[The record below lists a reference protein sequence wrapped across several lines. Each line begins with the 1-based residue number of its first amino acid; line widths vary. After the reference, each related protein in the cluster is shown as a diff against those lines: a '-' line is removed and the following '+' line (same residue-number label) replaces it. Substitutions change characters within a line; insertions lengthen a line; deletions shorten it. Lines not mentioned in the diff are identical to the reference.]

1 MKRWLAPLIMTMFIV
16 VLILG
21 QPSPSFAASGG
32 RIGGGSFRAPSPS
45 IPRGG
50 SYGGRGYGGN
60 YGGYNGY
67 RRGGGIGFPFI
78 MPIFG
83 FGGGG
88 LFGFLILMS
97 IAGLFVNSIR
107 GGSAPRIDSTS
118 GINKRST
125 NQGPVTLI
133 QLQVGLL
140 AAAKE
145 VQKDLRELAT
155 SADTST
161 STGLQ
166 KVLQETTLSL
176 LRQPNL
182 WVYANLEN
190 GQVPFNSAE
199 STFNRL
205 SLTERSKL
213 TRELTSNFSGTVL
226 SEQNSVA
233 QSGEASKTNE
243 FIAITLLIASKSNL
257 GITDCVNSEQ
267 LQSNLQKLGSIS
279 SADLMALEVIW
290 QPEGKEE
297 VLSAEDLVTA
307 YPNLKHL

>member
-1 MKRWLAPLIMTMFIV
+1 MTIE
-16 VLILG
+16 LLK
-21 QPSPSFAASGG
+21 
-32 RIGGGSFRAPSPS
+32 GSVDNHIHCCPH
-45 IPRGG
+45 
-50 SYGGRGYGGN
+50 
-60 YGGYNGY
+60 
-67 RRGGGIGFPFI
+67 
-78 MPIFG
+78 
-83 FGGGG
+83 
-88 LFGFLILMS
+88 
-97 IAGLFVNSIR
+97 
-107 GGSAPRIDSTS
+107 
-118 GINKRST
+118 INKRST

-140 AAAKE
+140 AAAKK

-161 STGLQ
+161 SSGLQ

-213 TRELTSNFSGTVL
+213 TRELTSNFSGQVL
-226 SEQNSVA
+226 SEGTSAA
-233 QSGEASKTNE
+233 QSGEASSTNE